1 MRTRIEPIQL
11 ITIEQLHNKRK
22 KKKKK
27 VFVGSRSVLLNQNC
41 DSLVIYF
48 RFPILRIFTILKF
61 SYCRAIVIAPIKE
74 TKRIMEMSSNGR

>member
-1 MRTRIEPIQL
+1 MEPIQL
-11 ITIEQLHNKRK
+11 ITIEQLHNKRE
-22 KKKKK
+22 KKK

-48 RFPILRIFTILKF
+48 RFPILRIFTIFKF

-74 TKRIMEMSSNGR
+74 TRRIMEMSSNGR

>member
-11 ITIEQLHNKRK
+11 NRTITQQ
-22 KKKKK
+22 K
-27 VFVGSRSVLLNQNC
+27 VFVGSRWVLLNQNC

-48 RFPILRIFTILKF
+48 RFAILIILLFLSF

-74 TKRIMEMSSNGR
+74 TRRIMEMSSNGR